1 MKYYVYIL
9 LTVDN
14 TLYTGIATD
23 VLRRFEEHKTSAK
36 GAKYTKSH
44 LPKEIVYVKEYLDKS
59 SASKEEY
66 RIKKTLTKKQKTV
79 LIEENS
85 TKTEILLKNL
95 INQQK

>member
-14 TLYTGIATD
+14 TYYTGIATD
-23 VLRRFEEHKTSAK
+23 VLRRFEEHKTSIK

-44 LPKEIVYVKEYLDKS
+44 PPREIVYIKEFQDKS

-66 RIKKTLTKKQKTV
+66 RIKKTLTKKQKTA

-85 TKTEILLKNL
+85 TETAILIEKL